1 MCCRSSLLNKC
12 LTKLM
17 TIPILQA
24 GNATGIGGAFNQII
38 TQIGVPLFD
47 AVLFI
52 GGLSFII
59 AIIMMVLY
67 FIEYLWHPT
76 SFGRTSALTEAVFH
90 VKRVV
95 YGALGV
101 FLGIYLALLV
111 IGLASGNA
119 TLTQNAGTYALEVL
133 EAMLRETASV
143 FNYLIQHAMTT
154 SP

>member
-1 MCCRSSLLNKC
+1 
-12 LTKLM
+12 M
-17 TIPILQA
+17 TAIHILLQA
-24 GNATGIGGAFNQII
+24 GNVTGVNMTEVNSAINQFVN
-38 TQIGVPLFD
+38 QIGVPALQITLI
-47 AVLFI
+47 A
-52 GGLSFII
+52 GGLSFIVS
-59 AIIMMVLY
+59 IIMLILH

-76 SFGRTSALTEAVFH
+76 SFGRTSALTEAIFH
-90 VKRVV
+90 AKKPI
-95 YGALGV
+95 YGALGI
-101 FLGIYLALLV
+101 FLAIYITLLA

>member
-1 MCCRSSLLNKC
+1 
-12 LTKLM
+12 M

-24 GNATGIGGAFNQII
+24 GNVTISSAVNQFVNEV
-38 TQIGVPLFD
+38 GVPAFD

-59 AIIMMVLY
+59 AIVMALLHFV
-67 FIEYLWHPT
+67 EYLWHPT
-76 SFGRTSALTEAVFH
+76 SFGRTSALTEAIFH
-90 VKRVV
+90 AKKPI
-95 YGALGV
+95 YGALGI
-101 FLGIYLALLV
+101 FLAIYITLLA
-111 IGLASGNA
+111 IGLASGNT

>member
-1 MCCRSSLLNKC
+1 
-12 LTKLM
+12 M
-17 TIPILQA
+17 TAIHILLQA
-24 GNATGIGGAFNQII
+24 GNVTISSAINQIVN
-38 TQIGVPLFD
+38 QVGVPVFD
-47 AVLFI
+47 AILFV

-59 AIIMMVLY
+59 AIIMMVFY

-111 IGLASGNA
+111 IGIASGDA
-119 TLTQNAGTYALEVL
+119 ALTQNAGTYALEIL
-133 EAMLRETASV
+133 EAMLRETANV
-143 FNYLIQHAMTT
+143 FNYLIQHAVTT

>member
-1 MCCRSSLLNKC
+1 
-12 LTKLM
+12 M

-24 GNATGIGGAFNQII
+24 GNVTISSAVNQIVNEV
-38 TQIGVPLFD
+38 GVPAFD

-59 AIIMMVLY
+59 AIVMALLHFV
-67 FIEYLWHPT
+67 EYLWHPT
-76 SFGRTSALTEAVFH
+76 SFGRTSALTEAIFH
-90 VKRVV
+90 AKKPI
-95 YGALGV
+95 YGALGI
-101 FLGIYLALLV
+101 FLAIYITLLA

-119 TLTQNAGTYALEVL
+119 TLAQNAGTYALEVL

>member
-1 MCCRSSLLNKC
+1 
-12 LTKLM
+12 M
-17 TIPILQA
+17 TAIHILLQA
-24 GNATGIGGAFNQII
+24 GNVTISSAVNQIVNEV
-38 TQIGVPLFD
+38 GVPAFD

-59 AIIMMVLY
+59 AIVMALLHFV
-67 FIEYLWHPT
+67 EYLWHPT
-76 SFGRTSALTEAVFH
+76 SFGRTSALTEAIFH
-90 VKRVV
+90 AKKPI
-95 YGALGV
+95 YGALGI
-101 FLGIYLALLV
+101 FLAIYITLLA

>member
-1 MCCRSSLLNKC
+1 
-12 LTKLM
+12 M

-24 GNATGIGGAFNQII
+24 GNVTISSAVNQFVNEV
-38 TQIGVPLFD
+38 GVPAFD

-59 AIIMMVLY
+59 AIVMAILHFV
-67 FIEYLWHPT
+67 EYLWHPT
-76 SFGRTSALTEAVFH
+76 SFGRTSALTEAIFH
-90 VKRVV
+90 AKKPI
-95 YGALGV
+95 YGALGI
-101 FLGIYLALLV
+101 FLAIYITLLA

-119 TLTQNAGTYALEVL
+119 TLAQNAGTYALEVL

>member
-1 MCCRSSLLNKC
+1 
-12 LTKLM
+12 M
-17 TIPILQA
+17 TAIHILLQA
-24 GNATGIGGAFNQII
+24 GNVTISSAVNQFVNEV
-38 TQIGVPLFD
+38 GVPAFD

-59 AIIMMVLY
+59 AIVMALLHFV
-67 FIEYLWHPT
+67 EYLWHPT
-76 SFGRTSALTEAVFH
+76 SFGRTSALTEAIFH
-90 VKRVV
+90 AKKPI
-95 YGALGV
+95 YGALGI
-101 FLGIYLALLV
+101 FLAIYITLLA

-119 TLTQNAGTYALEVL
+119 ALTSNAGTYALEVL